1 MAKHT
6 TGRLVWLLLG
16 LVVIVTPLASAI
28 PLDPSWTKGV
38 YDDGDFDDLLAYLTS
53 GSAAICPAPVA
64 DDWTPHDGHV
74 TDPPPPEPVV
84 LAPSDSSHAPRG
96 PPAS

>member
-1 MAKHT
+1 MAKHR

-16 LVVIVTPLASAI
+16 LVVIVTLLASAI

-64 DDWTPHDGHV
+64 DGRAPHARHV
-74 TDPPPPEPVV
+74 TDPPPPEPVA